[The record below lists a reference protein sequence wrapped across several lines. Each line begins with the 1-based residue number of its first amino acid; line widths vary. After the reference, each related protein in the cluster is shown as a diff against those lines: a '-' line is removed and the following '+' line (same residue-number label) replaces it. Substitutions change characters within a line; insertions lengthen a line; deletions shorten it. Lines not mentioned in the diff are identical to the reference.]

1 MDTDASTP
9 TPPRTPVRRTRR
21 ISRTV
26 AVIAIGAAVIGMA
39 GCGKKKGKETDF
51 DTFVKRHL
59 CQNLV
64 RGGDGDIDLSC
75 VDPETGKRVDIEF
88 EANDRPGQY
97 FTDTPFGGSVYVF
110 AQAEVR
116 NSKIYSK
123 IKKG

>member
-1 MDTDASTP
+1 MDTSTSASAP
-9 TPPRTPVRRTRR
+9 SSVIRRNRR
-21 ISRTV
+21 VARSV
-26 AVIAIGAAVIGMA
+26 AVIAVGAAVFGMT
-39 GCGKKKGKETDF
+39 GCGKKAKETDF

-64 RGGDGDIDLSC
+64 RGSDGDIDLSC

-110 AQAEVR
+110 AQSEVR
-116 NSKIYSK
+116 DAKIYSK